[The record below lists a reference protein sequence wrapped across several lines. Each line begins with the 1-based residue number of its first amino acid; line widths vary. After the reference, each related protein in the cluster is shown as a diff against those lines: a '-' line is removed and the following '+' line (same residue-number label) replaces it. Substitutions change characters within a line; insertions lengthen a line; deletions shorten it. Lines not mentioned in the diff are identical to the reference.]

1 MDFFNSLVLTFTP
14 LFVAIDALG
23 NVPVVLSLSQDM
35 DQRQKHRMVS
45 IAIMTAALV
54 GLAFLLFGRLVLKLL
69 NIQVYHFAIAGGLI
83 LLALAVRD
91 LATGKMVDAPS
102 KEEMT
107 AVVPLGTPITVGPA
121 TLTTLIVL
129 TDSYNL
135 WLVLLSFAL
144 NMALTWIVFHKSH
157 LIGRFMGQGGLRAV
171 SKVMSLLLAA
181 IGVRVI
187 ISGMKGLFPG
197 LL

>member
-54 GLAFLLFGRLVLKLL
+54 GLAFLLFGRLVLGLL

>member
-1 MDFFNSLVLTFTP
+1 MLVLTFTP

-23 NVPVVLSLSQDM
+23 NVPVVLALNQDM
-35 DQRQKHRMVS
+35 DQRQKRRMVDV
-45 IAIMTAALV
+45 AITTAALV
-54 GLAFLLFGRLVLKLL
+54 GLAFLFFGRLVLRLL
-69 NIQVYHFAIAGGLI
+69 NIQVFHFAIAGGLI

-91 LATGKMVDAPS
+91 LATGKMVDTPS
-102 KEEMT
+102 KEEMI

-144 NMALTWIVFHKSH
+144 NMALTWIVFHKAH

-197 LL
+197 L

>member
-1 MDFFNSLVLTFTP
+1 MDFFNALVLTFTP
-14 LFVAIDALG
+14 LFVAIDAMG
-23 NVPVVLSLSQDM
+23 NVPVVLALSQDM
-35 DQRQKHRMVS
+35 DQRQRHRMVS
-45 IAIMTAALV
+45 IAITTAALV
-54 GLAFLLFGRLVLKLL
+54 GLAFLLFGRLVLRLL
-69 NIQVYHFAIAGGLI
+69 NIQVYHFAIAGGLV

-91 LATGKMVDAPS
+91 LATGKMVDVPL

-121 TLTTLIVL
+121 TLTTLMVL
-129 TDSYNL
+129 TDSYSI
-135 WLVLLSFAL
+135 WLVLLSFSL
-144 NMALTWIVFHKSH
+144 NMAFTWIVFHKSNS
-157 LIGRFMGQGGLRAV
+157 IGRFMGQGGLRAV

-197 LL
+197 PL